1 MGSSLRNLRPADHG
15 AVLELSRHALGRP
28 AEQVG
33 NPLWSTLEELESELA
48 DWDTPPEETL
58 YVEEHDGAV
67 IAFGGVEVSE
77 GWDHGDLFG
86 PLVAPGFRERRIGTT
101 LLERSVERAAE
112 LGAGSILAS
121 VGARNLTGR
130 MLLESAGFAPRTGAS
145 AVYRLTP
152 ADHRPLAEGPAG
164 VRVRVGRPEDLGGAL
179 ALYRECFPAGVF
191 PEHSW
196 RAGLERGDVYLAESG
211 SKLLAIVDID
221 PSDRWI
227 YHVGV
232 TEAERAR
239 GVGSWLVSEA
249 LTAYWER
256 HPGDTLGLSVRA
268 DNVPALRLYRRQ
280 GFTPWLVL
288 ESFELALA

>member
-1 MGSSLRNLRPADHG
+1 VGNSLRNLRRADYG

-33 NPLWSTLEELESELA
+33 NPLWSTLEELESEVA

-58 YVEEHDGAV
+58 FVEEHDGDV
-67 IAFGGVEVSE
+67 IGFGGVEVSE
-77 GWDHGDLFG
+77 GWEHGDLFG
-86 PLVAPGFRERRIGTT
+86 PLVAPGFRERRIGST
-101 LLERSVERAAE
+101 LLTRSVERAGE
-112 LGAGSILAS
+112 LGARSILAS

-130 MLLESAGFAPRTGAS
+130 MLLESAGFEAQGGAN
-145 AVYRLTP
+145 AVYRLTR
-152 ADHRPLAEGPAG
+152 ADHRPLAAGPGG
-164 VRVRVGRPEDLGGAL
+164 VRVRAGGPDDLAAGL
-179 ALYRECFPAGVF
+179 ALYRECFPGGVF
-191 PEHSW
+191 PEESW
-196 RAGLERGDVYLAESG
+196 REGLERGDVYLAEADE
-211 SKLLAIVDID
+211 KALAIVNID
-221 PSDRWI
+221 PSDRWL

-232 TEAERAR
+232 TEAERSR

-249 LTAYWER
+249 LTAYWRR

-280 GFTPWLVL
+280 GFSPWLVL